1 MSRTVVA
8 RRMAVGAFAL
18 AGMLAASGAAMGQTP
33 IALGNDEY
41 MLKNDRFPVSGAV
54 TTSQNASVQAGFA
67 AGEIASA
74 TFMMPSGWSSLKIR
88 RVQIYWSSTSGGG
101 STSQQQSVLIWKGSP
116 ANMATF
122 TQIFDMENDALP
134 DGFIPVMQDGG
145 FNEFDF
151 APLNPTA
158 DNPDQNIVIS
168 GTDRF
173 TVGLKFATA
182 TNQETG
188 PSVVSDGAPTTMT
201 GCSTGKNWIYGN
213 LDPSAQFL
221 CSSSQVQWRNACSLC
236 TVDVLGTPLTFGI
249 SGNLMIR
256 VVVDR
261 NIHRCTVA
269 DVAIV
274 GGGAGFDGL
283 LSADDVILFLS
294 AFFAGNTSIADVAS
308 LGGTTNPD
316 GELTVDDIVAFL
328 GAFFGG
334 CQ

>member
-8 RRMAVGAFAL
+8 RRMAVGAGAL
-18 AGMLAASGAAMGQTP
+18 AGMLAISGAAMGQTP
-33 IALGNDEY
+33 IDLGNGEY
-41 MLKNDRFPVSGAV
+41 LLKNDRFPVSGAV

-67 AGEIASA
+67 AGEIAAA
-74 TFMMPSGWSSLKIR
+74 TFSMPAGWTTLKIR
-88 RVQIYWSSTSGGG
+88 RVQIYWASTTGGNT
-101 STSQQQSVLIWKGSP
+101 TSQQASIRIYRSSPSVPGAFVP
-116 ANMATF
+116 V
-122 TQIFDMENDALP
+122 FDSENDAAP
-134 DGFIPVMQDGG
+134 DGFNPVMQEGG

-151 APLNPTA
+151 APAQPTQ

-168 GTDRF
+168 GASQF
-173 TVGLKFATA
+173 TVGLVFATP
-182 TNQETG
+182 TNQQTG
-188 PSVVSDGAPTTMT
+188 PSVVSDGPPTSMS

-213 LDPSAQFL
+213 LDASAEFL
-221 CSSSQVQWRNACSLC
+221 CSSGQIQWRNACSLC
-236 TVDVLGTPLTFGI
+236 TVDILGTPITFSI

-274 GGGAGFDGL
+274 GGGAGFDGQL
-283 LSADDVILFLS
+283 TADDVILFLS
-294 AFFAGNTSIADVAS
+294 AFFAGNANIADVAS
-308 LGGTTNPD
+308 LGGATTPD

-328 GAFFGG
+328 SAFFGG